1 MKKLHL
7 PHRNHL
13 LKLTIEIY
21 FKEAELIKRNIWT
34 LSIVLFVS
42 VFGCAGLA
50 QKNSSSA
57 SKAAFGP
64 ALWLESKTIDL
75 GTIPSGQ
82 DTIVGTIPVMNNG
95 DEPLEILKVSGPCAC
110 FMGSSGDKVILP
122 GRGGVITVNFDKNK
136 IESGIVK
143 RLVTLETNDPKNE
156 LASVYF
162 TFEVARSDS
171 EEILMLRTELASV
184 KKELHLLRADMKKVL
199 DALSKGTGRAGAAA
213 PSEAK
218 KSRPVDTTVYD
229 VKVDSSPILGK
240 ADAPVTIIE
249 WADFQCPFC
258 ASEYPKLK
266 EILAAYPDKVR
277 IVFKHRP
284 LGFHKQ
290 AKPAHAAAQLAMEQG
305 GSELFWKMHDTII
318 AGPKAPAIKDLR
330 GYAEAL
336 KLDLAKFDEVMAD
349 PNKIDELIKTD
360 LAEAAKCKVNATLT
374 VMINGLKLSARSIE
388 TYKARID
395 GLLKSPAV
403 N

>member
-1 MKKLHL
+1 M
-7 PHRNHL
+7 
-13 LKLTIEIY
+13 
-21 FKEAELIKRNIWT
+21 KRNIC
-34 LSIVLFVS
+34 LLGIVLFVS

-50 QKNSSSA
+50 GKNVSSA
-57 SKAAFGP
+57 SKTPSGP

-75 GTIPSGQ
+75 GTIPSEQ
-82 DTIVGTIPVMNNG
+82 EIIVGTIPVMNDG

-122 GRGGVITVNFDKNK
+122 GQGGVITANFDKNK
-136 IESGIVK
+136 IESGVVK

-184 KKELHLLRADMKKVL
+184 KNELYLLRADMKKVL
-199 DALSKGTGRAGAAA
+199 DALSKMPAPGRADAAA
-213 PSEAK
+213 PSAAAK
-218 KSRPVDTTVYD
+218 PRPVDTTVYD

-258 ASEYPKLK
+258 AREYPKLK

-318 AGPKAPAIKDLR
+318 AGPKALAIKDLR
-330 GYAEAL
+330 GYAETL
-336 KLDLAKFDEVMAD
+336 KLDLAKFDTVMAD

-360 LAEAAKCKVNATLT
+360 LAEAAKCKVNATPT

-395 GLLKSPAV
+395 GLLKSAAV

>member
-1 MKKLHL
+1 MK
-7 PHRNHL
+7 RS
-13 LKLTIEIY
+13 ISI
-21 FKEAELIKRNIWT
+21 

-50 QKNSSSA
+50 GKNVSSA
-57 SKAAFGP
+57 SKTPSGP
-64 ALWLESKTIDL
+64 ALWLDSATIDL
-75 GTIPSGQ
+75 GTIPSEQ
-82 DTIVGTIPVMNNG
+82 EIIVGTIPVMNDG

-122 GRGGVITVNFDKNK
+122 GQGGVITVNFDKNK
-136 IESGIVK
+136 VESGAVK

-156 LASVYF
+156 LVRVYF

-184 KKELHLLRADMKKVL
+184 KNELHLLRADMKKVL
-199 DALSKGTGRAGAAA
+199 DALSKMSAPGRAGTAA
-213 PSEAK
+213 PSAATK
-218 KSRPVDTTVYD
+218 PRPIDTTVYD

-258 ASEYPKLK
+258 AREYPKLK

-318 AGPKAPAIKDLR
+318 AGPKALAIKDLR
-330 GYAEAL
+330 GYAETL
-336 KLDLAKFDEVMAD
+336 NLDLAKFDEVMAD

-360 LAEAAKCKVNATLT
+360 LAAAAKCKVNATPT

-395 GLLKSPAV
+395 SLLKSPAV